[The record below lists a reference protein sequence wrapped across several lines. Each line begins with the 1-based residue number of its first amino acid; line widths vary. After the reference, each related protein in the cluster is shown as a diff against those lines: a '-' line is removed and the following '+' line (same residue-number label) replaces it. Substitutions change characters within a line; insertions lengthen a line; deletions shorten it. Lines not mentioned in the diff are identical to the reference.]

1 MNTQINS
8 HFNSSRKKRLRVL
21 LKKSI
26 NNTLLCRPFT
36 HAYMDTK
43 LSLFWR
49 STDIRGA
56 DTDVKHRLFTMNQNK
71 GKMWS

>member
-1 MNTQINS
+1 MWVHNLIVILIDLG
-8 HFNSSRKKRLRVL
+8 KRLRVL

-36 HAYMDTK
+36 HTHMDIK

-56 DTDVKHRLFTMNQNK
+56 NTDVKHRLFTMN
-71 GKMWS
+71 